1 MFKLWGLCILFCSI
15 AFKMDVISEA
25 LNKCRTFE
33 TDFRCCPCQ
42 VHDHRCDDELHVFD
56 WDEPCPTD
64 YVIEEEGGFECV
76 WFDRDFYYDYIFYDN
91 EEASI
96 TEINCRRKCTN
107 DEYYDKDTRLCA
119 RCHESCLNCNSSG
132 IDGCISCK
140 YEINDTCVTNC
151 AGVVKESDNLN
162 STIKC
167 DQITAKGSTT
177 KQFGVS
183 VAVIWVIII
192 TIVIAAMVVAVI
204 CILRRRRSSL
214 RRKTIKQ
221 PQPEQELGYTALSQ
235 DEHTTVGTREPY
247 RQLEVDCTHTTKV
260 NERVEYLTPIYKRS
274 PPEDTHFDADHI
286 EREYDEIEDDND
298 HQSIATDYSSDHY
311 EPVEDPKE
319 IAEKNRTDLKKG
331 CTDMA
336 NMMQKESTIVDKKS
350 NFVSDFKITEESQ
363 SKNADSI
370 EKDETEHS
378 VNIPQNAE
386 GRNNRPEAAKGEDKH
401 VHTITEAKCNKEG
414 TIENKCNYSAFVE
427 IGLIDGNTT
436 NATEKDVIKPK
447 IDDIDRLNTSNKEGN
462 RPKPTARSR
471 TKPEVPAKPK
481 KISRDDKI

>member
-1 MFKLWGLCILFCSI
+1 MLDNERW
-15 AFKMDVISEA
+15 A

-151 AGVVKESDNLN
+151 AG
-162 STIKC
+162 
-167 DQITAKGSTT
+167 
-177 KQFGVS
+177 
-183 VAVIWVIII
+183 
-192 TIVIAAMVVAVI
+192 
-204 CILRRRRSSL
+204 
-214 RRKTIKQ
+214 
-221 PQPEQELGYTALSQ
+221 YTALSQ

-260 NERVEYLTPIYKRS
+260 NERVEYLTP
-274 PPEDTHFDADHI
+274 
-286 EREYDEIEDDND
+286 N
-298 HQSIATDYSSDHY
+298 HY

-363 SKNADSI
+363 KKNYI
-370 EKDETEHS
+370 
-378 VNIPQNAE
+378 
-386 GRNNRPEAAKGEDKH
+386 
-401 VHTITEAKCNKEG
+401 
-414 TIENKCNYSAFVE
+414 
-427 IGLIDGNTT
+427 
-436 NATEKDVIKPK
+436 
-447 IDDIDRLNTSNKEGN
+447 
-462 RPKPTARSR
+462 
-471 TKPEVPAKPK
+471 
-481 KISRDDKI
+481 